1 MRLRFGSKST
11 FTLLALQMLWQEN
24 TLQEVYISHRRA
36 KEVYYSDTIP
46 FSGLFIFNKQQLQ
59 AAYSG

>member
-1 MRLRFGSKST
+1 
-11 FTLLALQMLWQEN
+11 MLWQEN